1 MRFIDL
7 VYSHYLYF
15 NTCFIL
21 APTTRMQATTPPSEV
36 AFQPARLVAWS
47 APSVAAR
54 RRFIR
59 AARHFR
65 VLALRAVCRRALRVT
80 QPRRRARPSPL
91 RNWNDNHP
99 AAAAPRAKRFT
110 GERYARSIPSRTS
123 GPSGQGGPDRASPDP
138 QTQRRPR
145 RPARPDRTDR
155 GRASGQAATRPRSH
169 SWPRKC

>member
-7 VYSHYLYF
+7 VYSRYLYF

-21 APTTRMQATTPPSEV
+21 APAMWARAATPPSEV
-36 AFQPARLVAWS
+36 AFQLARLVAWS
-47 APSVAAR
+47 SPSVTAR
-54 RRFIR
+54 RRFTR

-99 AAAAPRAKRFT
+99 AAAAPCAKRST
-110 GERYARSIPSRTS
+110 GERHARSIPSRTP
-123 GPSGQGGPDRASPDP
+123 GPNGQGGPDRAPPDP

-145 RPARPDRTDR
+145 RPARPDRTDL